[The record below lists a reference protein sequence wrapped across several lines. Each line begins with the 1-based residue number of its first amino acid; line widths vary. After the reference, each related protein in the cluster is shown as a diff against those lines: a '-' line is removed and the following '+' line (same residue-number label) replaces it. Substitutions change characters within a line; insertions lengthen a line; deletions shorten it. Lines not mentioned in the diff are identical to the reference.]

1 MAWARRRH
9 VIGQAAR
16 WVVARAVAWTPFV
29 LFGAGLSGP
38 AGGNGFS
45 LPVQDALQVGRANAG
60 SVAAASDASTAFH
73 NPAGMTEL
81 EGAEMLAGATVVYA
95 GYDVS
100 DRDSTATTPGT
111 GGAPAP
117 VPGDNGHPR
126 TVAVV
131 PTLFYARPLTEE
143 HDFWFGLAL
152 TSPWG
157 LGVDYDDD
165 WFGRYDSIETR
176 LTTINLSPS
185 VAYRITDWLS
195 FGAGVNIEYADA
207 KLSSALPDT
216 LAPGGPSAATDG
228 ANKFTGDSFAA
239 GFNVGVLLKPRP
251 DTKIGLHYRSAMQHD
266 LEGRVKVSNLQGALA
281 PGNGRFSADAK
292 LNEPDVASIGIVHEP
307 IPGTKLFA
315 EAQWFNWSRF
325 QELRVKFSDGQ
336 ADSVRTQDWMDTWS
350 FYGGVEQRL
359 LDNWTVRAGAGYEPT
374 PTVDAHR
381 STSLPDGDRLRVA
394 VGLSYDWSEQLRI
407 DLGYAHVFADR
418 ENIDLT
424 RGFYDG
430 SAAAGSV
437 TTRARASLF
446 VNDFAL
452 RVRYRF

>member
-1 MAWARRRH
+1 M
-9 VIGQAAR
+9 
-16 WVVARAVAWTPFV
+16 PFV

-45 LPVQDALQVGRANAG
+45 LPVQDAVQVGRAGAG
-60 SVAAASDASTAFH
+60 SVAAASDASTAWH

-81 EGAEMLAGATVVYA
+81 EGEEMLAGATVVYA

-111 GGAPAP
+111 GGAPSP
-117 VPGDNGHPR
+117 VAGENGHPR
-126 TVAVV
+126 TTAIV
-131 PTLFYARPLTEE
+131 PTLFYVRPLTEE

-195 FGAGVNIEYADA
+195 VGAGVNIEYADA

-216 LAPGGPSAATDG
+216 LAPGGPSVATDG
-228 ANKFTGDSFAA
+228 ANKFTGDSFGA

-251 DTKIGLHYRSAMQHD
+251 DTKIGLHYRSPVQHD
-266 LEGRVKVSNLQGALA
+266 LEGRVKVSNLQGPLA
-281 PGNGRFSADAK
+281 AGNGRFTADAK

-307 IPGTKLFA
+307 IPGTLLFA

-325 QELRVKFSDGQ
+325 QDLRVKFNDGQ
-336 ADSVRTQDWMDTWS
+336 DDSVRTQDWKDTWS
-350 FYGGVEQRL
+350 FYGGVEQKLPGGFTLRG
-359 LDNWTVRAGAGYEPT
+359 GAGYEPT
-374 PTVDAHR
+374 PTVDAWR
-381 STSLPDGDRLRVA
+381 NTSLPDGDRLRVA
-394 VGLSYDWSEQLRI
+394 VGLSYDWSERLRI
-407 DLGYAHVFADR
+407 DVGYAHVFADR
-418 ENIDLT
+418 ENINLT
-424 RGFYDG
+424 RSFYDG
-430 SAAAGSV
+430 AAAGSV
-437 TTRARASLF
+437 TTRARADLF
-446 VNDFAL
+446 INDFAL

>member
-1 MAWARRRH
+1 M
-9 VIGQAAR
+9 
-16 WVVARAVAWTPFV
+16 

-38 AGGNGFS
+38 ADGNGFS
-45 LPVQDALQVGRANAG
+45 LPVQDALQVGRGNAG
-60 SVAAASDASTAFH
+60 SVAAASDASTAYH

-81 EGAEMLAGATVVYA
+81 AGEEMLAGASVVYA

-100 DRDSTATTPGT
+100 NRDSTATTPGT
-111 GGAPAP
+111 GGAALPLT
-117 VPGDNGHPR
+117 GDNDHPR
-126 TVAVV
+126 TTAVV
-131 PTLFYARPLTEE
+131 PTLFYARPLTDE

-165 WFGRYDSIETR
+165 WFGRYNSIETR
-176 LTTINLSPS
+176 LTTVNISPS

-195 FGAGVNIEYADA
+195 VGAGVNIEYADA

-239 GFNVGVLLKPRP
+239 GFNVGVLFKPGP
-251 DTKIGLHYRSAMQHD
+251 DTRIGLHYRSPVQHNLD
-266 LEGRVKVSNLQGALA
+266 GKVKVTDLQGPLA
-281 PGNGRFSADAK
+281 GGNGRFSADTK

-325 QELRVKFSDGQ
+325 QELRVKFDDGQ
-336 ADSVRTQDWMDTWS
+336 ADSVRTQDWKDTWS

-359 LDNWTVRAGAGYEPT
+359 FDRWTLRGGVGYEPT
-374 PTVDAHR
+374 PTVDAYR

-394 VGLSYDWSEQLRI
+394 AGLSYDWSERLRI
-407 DLGYAHVFADR
+407 DFGYAHVFADR

-424 RGFYDG
+424 RGFYQG
-430 SAAAGSV
+430 GPAAGSV
-437 TTRARASLF
+437 TTRARADLF
-446 VNDFAL
+446 INDFAL